1 MKDSNFEKLKLI
13 FIDILNLDENADL
26 EKLSKLSQPN
36 WDSLAQV
43 SLISA
48 VANEFSLKIEAN
60 EFELFSSFKSI
71 KMLLEDKGIW
81 YLIKKFDLLFLFL
94 KKIIFLHKLSC
105 DQNPLRIKDEHTSIP
120 EYGKWLL
127 RIAFYQVFAEMARI
141 YTPYR
146 KQFFNDNL
154 DN

>member
-43 SLISA
+43 SLISG

-71 KMLLEDKGIW
+71 KMLLEDKGI
-81 YLIKKFDLLFLFL
+81 
-94 KKIIFLHKLSC
+94 
-105 DQNPLRIKDEHTSIP
+105 
-120 EYGKWLL
+120 
-127 RIAFYQVFAEMARI
+127 
-141 YTPYR
+141 
-146 KQFFNDNL
+146 
-154 DN
+154 